1 VSLSAEDIAAVV
13 AEIAPVMTGSWIQK
27 IFQPAPHGITLE
39 CRGQGQTLSLFIS
52 ADPHT
57 ARLHLLSR
65 RLPNPVTPPPFCQ
78 FLRAHIQ
85 GAKIEEIEQV
95 RGDRIV
101 RIRIAARKGPCM
113 LIAALT
119 GRKAD
124 VLLLDG
130 ADRILM
136 TLNQGQ
142 ERSGQSYTLPSG
154 LPTARTSRAHRA
166 DSPSPTRPDVGHP
179 FPISHSIERQ
189 YQQREEERA
198 RDQLRQS
205 RLVEVRKVIKK
216 ISRRTDALRAD
227 LEKAA
232 RYRDY
237 ARYGELLKANL
248 GTIQKGQEEVTVV
261 DYFDPAMPE
270 LVIPLDAS
278 KSPQGNL
285 NDYFKKHQ
293 KYMAAERE
301 IRPRLETAEREL
313 HALRAEL
320 TIIEQGTWEPPVISA
335 PRLAGRRFHLTDH
348 RPPPPDRRPRTAD
361 RAARRSGPFR
371 RFTSADGLPIYV
383 GRNARENEELSL
395 KFAKSDDLWLHA
407 QGTPGSHVVVRLEK
421 GSDPPPETIKDAATL
436 ALLYSDLKKS
446 GKGEVIYTRRKYV
459 RKAKG
464 QPPGTVTVTQEKAI
478 FVTLDKTRLQALKE
492 RSR

>member
-1 VSLSAEDIAAVV
+1 MSLSAEDIAAVV
-13 AEIAPVMTGSWIQK
+13 TELVPVLTGSWIQK
-27 IFQPAPHGITLE
+27 IFQPALHGITLE
-39 CRGQGQTLSLFIS
+39 CRGQGQTLSLFIA
-52 ADPHT
+52 ADPDI

-78 FLRAHIQ
+78 FLRAHIR
-85 GAKIEEIEQV
+85 GAKIDEIDQV

-142 ERSGQSYTLPSG
+142 ERSGEPYTLPPG
-154 LPTARTSRAHRA
+154 PPTARTSRAHRA
-166 DSPSPTRPDVGHP
+166 EAPLPIQPDVGHP
-179 FPISHSIERQ
+179 FPISHSIERR

-205 RLVEVRKVIKK
+205 RLVELRKVIKK

-270 LVIPLDAS
+270 LVIPLDPS
-278 KSPQGNL
+278 KNPQGNL

-293 KYMAAERE
+293 KHMAAERE

-313 HALRAEL
+313 HALRAEQ
-320 TIIEQGTWEPPVISA
+320 TTIEQRTWEPPAISA
-335 PRLAGRRFHLTDH
+335 PRPAGRRSHLTDH
-348 RPPPPDRRPRTAD
+348 RPRTTD
-361 RAARRSGPFR
+361 DAARRSGPFR

-383 GRNARENEELSL
+383 GRNARENEELTL

-407 QGTPGSHVVVRLEK
+407 QGSPGSHVVVRLEK
-421 GSDPPPETIKDAATL
+421 GAEPPPETIKDAATL

-446 GKGEVIYTRRKYV
+446 GKGEVMYTRRKWV

-478 FVTLDKTRLQALKE
+478 FITLDKTRLTTIKE
-492 RSR
+492 RSG

>member
-1 VSLSAEDIAAVV
+1 VSLSVDDIAAVT
-13 AEIAPVMTGSWIQK
+13 AEIAPVLTGSRIQK
-27 IFQPAPHGITLE
+27 VFQPAPQAIILE
-39 CRGQGQTLSLFIS
+39 CRSPGQTLCLFMS
-52 ADPHT
+52 ADPQT

-65 RLPNPVTPPPFCQ
+65 RLPNPAVPPTFCQ
-78 FLRAHIQ
+78 FLRARLQ
-85 GAKIEEIEQV
+85 GARVEEIEQV

-101 RIRIAARKGPCM
+101 RIRIAARTGPCT

-119 GRKAD
+119 GRTAD

-136 TLNQGQ
+136 SLNEGR
-142 ERSGQSYTLPSG
+142 ERSRQRYRLPDRPRAVQS
-154 LPTARTSRAHRA
+154 SRAFPA
-166 DSPSPTRPDVGHP
+166 EAPGPTRPDVSHP
-179 FPISHSIERQ
+179 FPISRSIELR
-189 YQQREEERA
+189 YQQCEDERA
-198 RDQLRQS
+198 QDQLRQT
-205 RLVEVRKVIKK
+205 RRAELRKAIKK
-216 ISRRTDALRAD
+216 ISRRADALRAD
-227 LEKAA
+227 LEKAT

-248 GTIQKGQEEVTVV
+248 GTIRKGQEAVTVV
-261 DYFDPAMPE
+261 DYFDPTMPE

-293 KYMAAERE
+293 KHVAAERE
-301 IRPRLETAEREL
+301 IRPRLESADREL
-313 HALRAEL
+313 ESLRAEL
-320 TIIEQGTWEPPVISA
+320 TAIEQGTWLPPASA
-335 PRLAGRRFHLTDH
+335 APAS
-348 RPPPPDRRPRTAD
+348 RPRPLRETSTRLS
-361 RAARRSGPFR
+361 RARVGLRGTQPRSGPFR

-421 GSDPPPETIKDAATL
+421 GADPSPETIKDAATL

-446 GKGEVIYTRRKYV
+446 GKGEVIYTRSKYV

-478 FVTLDKTRLQALKE
+478 FITLDKTRLEALKD

>member
-1 VSLSAEDIAAVV
+1 VSLSLDDIAAVT
-13 AEIAPVMTGSWIQK
+13 AEIAPVLTGSRIQK
-27 IFQPAPHGITLE
+27 VFQPAPHAITLE
-39 CRGQGQTLSLFIS
+39 CRGPGQTLSLFMS
-52 ADPHT
+52 ADPET
-57 ARLHLLSR
+57 ARLHVLSH
-65 RLPNPVTPPPFCQ
+65 RLPNPATPPAFCQ
-78 FLRAHIQ
+78 SLRAYIQ
-85 GAKIEEIEQV
+85 GARIEEIEQV
-95 RGDRIV
+95 PGDRVV
-101 RIRIAARKGPCM
+101 RIRIAARTGPCT

-136 TLNQGQ
+136 TLHQGREQ
-142 ERSGQSYTLPSG
+142 TGLPCSLPSRP
-154 LPTARTSRAHRA
+154 LAARTPRAPRA
-166 DSPSPTRPDVGHP
+166 VSPLATQPDTGHLL
-179 FPISHSIERQ
+179 PISHSIEVR
-189 YQQREEERA
+189 YQQREEDRA
-198 RDQLRQS
+198 QDQLKQS
-205 RLVEVRKVIKK
+205 RLVELRKAIKK
-216 ISRRTDALRAD
+216 LSRRTDALGAD
-227 LEKAA
+227 LKMAA
-232 RYRDY
+232 QYRDY

-248 GTIQKGQEEVTVV
+248 GTIQKGQDEVTVV

-293 KYMAAERE
+293 KHVAAERE

-320 TIIEQGTWEPPVISA
+320 TAIQSGEWEPVRSEPTSTPRTPPSHKPSA
-335 PRLAGRRFHLTDH
+335 VGH
-348 RPPPPDRRPRTAD
+348 RPSA
-361 RAARRSGPFR
+361 RSGPFR
-371 RFTSADGLPIYV
+371 RFTSVDGLPIYV
-383 GRNARENEELSL
+383 GRNARENEELTL

-407 QGTPGSHVVVRLEK
+407 QGMPGSHVVVRLEK
-421 GSDPPPETIKDAATL
+421 GADPPPETIKDAATL

-446 GKGEVIYTRRKYV
+446 GKGEVIYTRSKYV

-478 FVTLDKTRLQALKE
+478 FVTLDRTRLTALKE
-492 RSR
+492 RSG

>member
-1 VSLSAEDIAAVV
+1 MSLSAEDIAAVV
-13 AEIAPVMTGSWIQK
+13 AEIVPVLTGSWIQK
-27 IFQPAPHGITLE
+27 IFQPALHGITLE
-39 CRGQGQTLSLFIS
+39 CRGQGQTLSLFIA
-52 ADPHT
+52 ADPDI

-78 FLRAHIQ
+78 FLRAHIR
-85 GAKIEEIEQV
+85 GAKIDEIDQV

-142 ERSGQSYTLPSG
+142 ERSGQPYTLPSG
-154 LPTARTSRAHRA
+154 PPAARTSGAHRA
-166 DSPSPTRPDVGHP
+166 KSPPPIQPDVGHP
-179 FPISHSIERQ
+179 FPISHGIELR

-198 RDQLRQS
+198 RDQFRQS
-205 RLVEVRKVIKK
+205 RLMELRKAIKK

-227 LEKAA
+227 LEKAD

-293 KYMAAERE
+293 KHVAAERE

-320 TIIEQGTWEPPVISA
+320 TTIEQGTWVPPAISA
-335 PRLAGRRFHLTDH
+335 PRPAGRRSHLTDH
-348 RPPPPDRRPRTAD
+348 RPQTTDH
-361 RAARRSGPFR
+361 AAHRSGPFR
-371 RFTSADGLPIYV
+371 RFTSVDGLPIYV
-383 GRNARENEELSL
+383 GRNARENEELTL

-407 QGTPGSHVVVRLEK
+407 QGSPGSHVVVRLEK
-421 GSDPPPETIKDAATL
+421 GADPPPETIKDAATL

-478 FVTLDKTRLQALKE
+478 FITLDKTRLTAIKE
-492 RSR
+492 RSG